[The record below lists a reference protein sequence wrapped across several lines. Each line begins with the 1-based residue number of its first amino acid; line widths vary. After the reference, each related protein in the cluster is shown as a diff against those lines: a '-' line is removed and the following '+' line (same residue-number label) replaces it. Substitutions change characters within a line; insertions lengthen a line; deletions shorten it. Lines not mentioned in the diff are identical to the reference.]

1 MPWIEKLRGTVGG
14 VSMSWA
20 QLSKQHFHFSQ
31 SDSHPNTLFDFL
43 PAPQTDVIYAAMKT
57 KKKNTTVA

>member
-1 MPWIEKLRGTVGG
+1 MPWTEKPEGTVRG